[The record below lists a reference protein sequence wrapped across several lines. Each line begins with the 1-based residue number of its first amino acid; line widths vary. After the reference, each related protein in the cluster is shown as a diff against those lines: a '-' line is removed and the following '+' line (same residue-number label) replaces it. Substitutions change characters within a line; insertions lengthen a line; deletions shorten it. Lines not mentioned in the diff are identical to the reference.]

1 MKLLNYG
8 ARVSFAAHES
18 IPIATSKLK
27 SIVHRLDPLT
37 ALTGALKEPAL
48 YGQVN
53 ENYIEL
59 HCMRP
64 FFGVHSNLYFMEK

>member
-53 ENYIEL
+53 EN
-59 HCMRP
+59 CMRP